1 MRSLFY
7 RTKVRGTSARYE
19 HLYGMT
25 QSRAKT
31 VGFDD
36 FSHPPTVSFF
46 VLYFANSA
54 NRESTQFYNA
64 ANKIGLSANTRI
76 IRYLLHCIISCFFVL
91 YFVNYKMFLFV
102 NKQVNF

>member
-46 VLYFANSA
+46 VLYFDNSA

-64 ANKIGLSANTRI
+64 ANTRI
-76 IRYLLHCIISCFFVL
+76 LRVSFELH
-91 YFVNYKMFLFV
+91 YFVFFRLMFCKL
-102 NKQVNF
+102 

>member
-31 VGFDD
+31 VGFDV
-36 FSHPPTVSFF
+36 FSHSPTVSFF
-46 VLYFANSA
+46 ILYFDNSA
-54 NRESTQFYNA
+54 NRESTNFYSA

-76 IRYLLHCIISCFFVL
+76 IRVSFELH
-91 YFVNYKMFLFV
+91 YFVFFRLIFCKL
-102 NKQVNF
+102 